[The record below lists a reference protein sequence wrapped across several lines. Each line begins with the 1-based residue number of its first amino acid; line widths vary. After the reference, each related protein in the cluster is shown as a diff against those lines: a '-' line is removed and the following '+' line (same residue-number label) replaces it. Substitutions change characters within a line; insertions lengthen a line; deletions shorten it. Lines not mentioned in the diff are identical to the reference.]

1 MAFWTSQDLEERL
14 PELIS
19 DFAPERVDCNAY
31 TLQIGDESYVSPTDQ
46 APEPQSITIRKRVV
60 DEAFTIP
67 PGQFAFLVT
76 AETVQIPNNAM
87 AFISMK
93 ASIKFRGLVNVS
105 GFHVD
110 PGYRGKLTFAVFNA
124 GPVVIHLKCGQ
135 DCFLI
140 WFASLTGD
148 SKKNK
153 NQSGSHSLSTTII
166 NSIAG
171 EVQSLD
177 GLHTKLKDVEKRLT
191 ERIAKV
197 EPEYSRYIAIL
208 TVAASLLLVVLGF
221 VIRDRGLF
229 SPPAQSAVTP
239 TAINQPAEKAI
250 PIPQPLAGDLV
261 GRKVMPATPKN

>member
-1 MAFWTSQDLEERL
+1 MPFWTSQDLEVRL

-19 DFAPERVDCNAY
+19 DFAGERVDCNAY
-31 TLQIGDESYVSPTDQ
+31 TLRIGAESYVSPTDQ
-46 APEPQSITIRKRVV
+46 ALDPQSVTIRQRTPG
-60 DEAFTIP
+60 EAFTIP

-76 AETVQIPNNAM
+76 AETVEIPNDAM

-148 SKKNK
+148 SRKNK
-153 NQSGSHSLSTTII
+153 NGSGSQSLSTSTI

-171 EVQSLD
+171 EVQSLE
-177 GLHTKLKDVEKRLT
+177 GLHSKLKEVEKRLT
-191 ERIAKV
+191 ERMAKV
-197 EPEYSRYIAIL
+197 EPEYSRYFAML
-208 TVAASLLLVVLGF
+208 TVAASIVLVVLAF
-221 VIRDRGLF
+221 VMRDLALLRLPT
-229 SPPAQSAVTP
+229 SSVVTP
-239 TAINQPAEKAI
+239 TAINQAEKAP
-250 PIPQPLAGDLV
+250 PIPQPL
-261 GRKVMPATPKN
+261 PS